1 MVQQCLW
8 NKPIRTETNSMGPGS
23 TARPFTTSYRI
34 NECFPTIFH
43 SLILSPPPSPT
54 HTPLPSTSFL
64 SSFFNFFFFTPAHH
78 EVFDFLSFFLCL
90 LPSLIPPPHTHTHT
104 HTPHNTTIFSTAP
117 SSLCEGNR
125 RCKGKG
131 AAGFLSAHN
140 ICWHVR

>member
-34 NECFPTIFH
+34 NECFPTIFR
-43 SLILSPPPSPT
+43 SLILSPPFT
-54 HTPLPSTSFL
+54 HTHTTSIYFI
-64 SSFFNFFFFTPAHH
+64 SFFFFKFFFLHQPIMKYLISSPSSSAS
-78 EVFDFLSFFLCL
+78 FPLSFH
-90 LPSLIPPPHTHTHT
+90 PPIRTHT